1 MLGNDDPRMV
11 TVPLGADVFKASGGS
26 CYVHGGC
33 SLQEMLV
40 PVIELT
46 NKTGQQKKVFQKAGI
61 SVVSILNKITNLI
74 TTLDFIQSEPVGE
87 SVNEG
92 KYRIFFVD
100 AEDNKVSS
108 ENVLIADKKEV
119 DAQKRISRLKFR
131 FKDMKYDPNAQYYLV
146 IYDDENDFTPITK
159 QEVRIDM
166 AFANDFGF

>member
-1 MLGNDDPRMV
+1 M
-11 TVPLGADVFKASGGS
+11 
-26 CYVHGGC
+26 
-33 SLQEMLV
+33 
-40 PVIELT
+40 
-46 NKTGQQKKVFQKAGI
+46 
-61 SVVSILNKITNLI
+61 
-74 TTLDFIQSEPVGE
+74 GE